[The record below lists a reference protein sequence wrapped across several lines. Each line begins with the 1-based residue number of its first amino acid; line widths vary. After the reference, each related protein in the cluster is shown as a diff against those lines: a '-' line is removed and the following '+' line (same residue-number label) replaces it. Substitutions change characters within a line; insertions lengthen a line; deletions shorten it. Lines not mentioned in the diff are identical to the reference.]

1 MFSRPATLKRQILST
16 MFLLSPWHPYL
27 SLSLGYGVGTTKPE
41 EKHNAWNNCF
51 FRLKKKNYFLKKK
64 DFDYLILLLF
74 LTHISTEGKKREI
87 LSFPSTVDPLCLNFN
102 LSINFFIELLI
113 FFSIHN
119 TGFHYSTQNSHL
131 LTEIKIQNV

>member
-1 MFSRPATLKRQILST
+1 MS
-16 MFLLSPWHPYL
+16 
-27 SLSLGYGVGTTKPE
+27 GTTVSSD
-41 EKHNAWNNCF
+41 
-51 FRLKKKNYFLKKK
+51 LKKKNYFLKNK

-113 FFSIHN
+113 FYFPFTIRVFIIVLRTHI
-119 TGFHYSTQNSHL
+119 Y
-131 LTEIKIQNV
+131 